1 MKRSTLIRW
10 SAVMM
15 VANTGFT
22 ITHTLKKTDQDRTG
36 PETAIARFTVFE
48 NGYKLLKTSK

>member
-1 MKRSTLIRW
+1 
-10 SAVMM
+10 MM